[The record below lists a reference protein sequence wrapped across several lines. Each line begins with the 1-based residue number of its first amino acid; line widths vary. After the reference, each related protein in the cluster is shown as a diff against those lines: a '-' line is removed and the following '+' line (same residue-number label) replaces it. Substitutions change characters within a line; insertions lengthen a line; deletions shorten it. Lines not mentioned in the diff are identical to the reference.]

1 MVLRM
6 SGVLGVWLPSSH
18 EEEVG
23 GGGGGASEQ
32 FSEILS
38 FRDMVAYRLQK
49 KMNCYFQHNENE
61 RRKRKGPSVVQYILF
76 SEWLVSVDCDVHC
89 T

>member
-6 SGVLGVWLPSSH
+6 SGVFGVWLPSSH
-18 EEEVG
+18 EEVEVG

-38 FRDMVAYRLQK
+38 FRDMVAHRLQK
-49 KMNCYFQHNENE
+49 K
-61 RRKRKGPSVVQYILF
+61 
-76 SEWLVSVDCDVHC
+76 D
-89 T
+89 

>member
-18 EEEVG
+18 EEEEV
-23 GGGGGASEQ
+23 GGGGASEQ

-38 FRDMVAYRLQK
+38 FRDMVAYRLQNRLIVE
-49 KMNCYFQHNENE
+49 M
-61 RRKRKGPSVVQYILF
+61 
-76 SEWLVSVDCDVHC
+76 
-89 T
+89 

>member
-18 EEEVG
+18 EEVEV
-23 GGGGGASEQ
+23 GGGASEQ

-49 KMNCYFQHNENE
+49 RLIC
-61 RRKRKGPSVVQYILF
+61 
-76 SEWLVSVDCDVHC
+76 
-89 T
+89 

>member
-1 MVLRM
+1 MVLRI
-6 SGVLGVWLPSSH
+6 SGVLGVWLPSIH
-18 EEEVG
+18 EEEVV

-49 KMNCYFQHNENE
+49 
-61 RRKRKGPSVVQYILF
+61 
-76 SEWLVSVDCDVHC
+76 D
-89 T
+89 

>member
-1 MVLRM
+1 MVFRM

-18 EEEVG
+18 DEVEV

-49 KMNCYFQHNENE
+49 RLIC
-61 RRKRKGPSVVQYILF
+61 I
-76 SEWLVSVDCDVHC
+76 DVEIGREVE
-89 T
+89 

>member
-18 EEEVG
+18 EEEEVGG

-49 KMNCYFQHNENE
+49 RLIC
-61 RRKRKGPSVVQYILF
+61 
-76 SEWLVSVDCDVHC
+76 
-89 T
+89 